1 MAAMTGMN
9 AATMMAAKRARE
21 MAAARAQ
28 GAPTAGMT
36 PMAPANQ
43 QPSTQRGTIGT
54 MGGTIGGMASGLIG
68 GGKNKANLRDLM
80 NARRANKTAQ
90 PAGAASRNEAI
101 NRAMRGGATRAGVT
115 QDKRA
120 AGNSLMR
127 NIGRAA
133 ANIRAGLI

>member
-9 AATMMAAKRARE
+9 AATTMAAKRARE

-54 MGGTIGGMASGLIG
+54 IGSTIGGMAGMMG
-68 GGKNKANLRDLM
+68 GMLGRGKNKANLRDMLAQAKTQKAEQM
-80 NARRANKTAQ
+80 NTPLGKKM
-90 PAGAASRNEAI
+90 SAI
-101 NRAMRGGATRAGVT
+101 IKNRAMPT
-115 QDKRA
+115 
-120 AGNSLMR
+120 
-127 NIGRAA
+127 GR
-133 ANIRAGLI
+133 R